1 MTPVVRFHFEQALA
15 QLNEDVLA
23 LGSRARREASAG
35 LQSFLERDAELAAE
49 VIAGDT
55 LTNELRYRIEKR
67 CYALLATEQPVASD
81 LRTIVAVLSIVGE
94 LERIGDHGKR
104 IAWLGRRMSADAPPI
119 PGDGLSQMGQAAL
132 TMLDRALQAFARRD
146 VALAREVCA
155 ADDHVDALYKQTFNV
170 TLSYMLE
177 SPRAISTGT
186 YTIQVGHEL
195 ERVADR
201 ATNIAERVIYI
212 QTGDL
217 IELNV

>member
-1 MTPVVRFHFEQALA
+1 MTPMVRIHFEQALVN
-15 QLNEDVLA
+15 LSEDVLA
-23 LGSRARREASAG
+23 LGSRVRREAAAG
-35 LQSFLERDAELAAE
+35 LQSFLEKDLDLAAE

-81 LRTIVAVLSIVGE
+81 LRTIVAVLSIAGE

-104 IAWLGRRMSADAPPI
+104 IAGLGRRMTVDAQPVPTE
-119 PGDGLSQMGQAAL
+119 GLRQMGQASFA
-132 TMLDRALQAFARRD
+132 MVDRSLQAFSRRD
-146 VALAREVCA
+146 GALAREVCA
-155 ADDHVDALYKQTFNV
+155 ADDYVDGLYKQTFNL
-170 TLSYMLE
+170 TLSHMLE
-177 SPRAISTGT
+177 NPRAIGSGT
-186 YTIQVGHEL
+186 YVIQVAHEL

-217 IELNV
+217 IDLNV